1 MDIQCLLKG
10 WGFPGGSDSKVND
23 LPANA
28 GEVGSTPRL
37 GRPPGEGNG
46 NPLHYSCLINPMDR
60 GAWWATVHGVA
71 ESEHTIEG
79 LLYVKYF
86 KGIFHTLSLNH
97 FSQ

>member
-46 NPLHYSCLINPMDR
+46 NPLHYSCLENPMDR
-60 GAWWATVHGVA
+60 ETLQAIDHGVA
-71 ESEHTIEG
+71 
-79 LLYVKYF
+79 K
-86 KGIFHTLSLNH
+86 
-97 FSQ
+97 